1 MNLIVVGTNHKFSPI
16 ELRERLVFPKK
27 RLKNALFLLKEWQI
41 FKGAVILST
50 CNRMEIYAST
60 ENLESARG
68 QIINF
73 LSRYHEI
80 ETKNFLPYLY
90 TYEAKEALRHLF
102 AVTCGLDSLILG
114 ETQISGQVK
123 QAYLEAREIGFA
135 DEFLRKTFIQALS
148 FAKMIHKE
156 TKISEG
162 KISVGSLALDFI
174 KGRLGNLSSKNI
186 LIIGVG
192 KVSELVLQ
200 YLKKERP
207 NVIFVSNRT
216 FEKAK
221 ALASEIN
228 GAAVRF
234 DRLRESLKKAD
245 VVITATA
252 SPHFIIKKETL
263 EGLINHG
270 LLIVDLALPRNVE
283 PLVKDIMGVELFCLE
298 DLGTV
303 IKKNFE
309 KKKEEAKKIEEVI
322 KIKAERLWQKLT
334 VLEPEPAFLRLSR

>member
-1 MNLIVVGTNHKFSPI
+1 MSLIVVGTNHKFSPI
-16 ELRERLVFPKK
+16 ELRERLSFSKK
-27 RLKNALFLLKEWQI
+27 RLKDALFLLREWQI
-41 FKGAVILST
+41 FNGAVILST
-50 CNRMEIYAST
+50 CNRVEIYAST
-60 ENLESARG
+60 ENLESARC

-73 LSRYHEI
+73 LSRYHET
-80 ETKNFLPYLY
+80 EAKKFLPYLY
-90 TYEAKEALRHLF
+90 IYEKKEVLRHLF

-123 QAYLEAREIGFA
+123 HAYLEAREIGFA

-162 KISVGSLALDFI
+162 KISVGSLAIDFI
-174 KGRLGNLSSKNI
+174 KRRLGNLSNKNM

-192 KVSELVLQ
+192 KVTELVLK

-221 ALASEIN
+221 ALASQIN
-228 GAAVRF
+228 AVAVRF
-234 DRLRESLKKAD
+234 DRLREFLKKAD

-263 EGLINHG
+263 EGVINHK
-270 LLIVDLALPRNVE
+270 LLIVDLALPRNVDPRIKE
-283 PLVKDIMGVELFCLE
+283 LKEVDLFCLE

-303 IKKNFE
+303 IENNKDKRMQ
-309 KKKEEAKKIEEVI
+309 EAKRVGAFLDDEVE
-322 KIKAERLWQKLT
+322 KLWQRLT
-334 VLEPEPAFLRLSR
+334 KLEPEPVLLRLSR